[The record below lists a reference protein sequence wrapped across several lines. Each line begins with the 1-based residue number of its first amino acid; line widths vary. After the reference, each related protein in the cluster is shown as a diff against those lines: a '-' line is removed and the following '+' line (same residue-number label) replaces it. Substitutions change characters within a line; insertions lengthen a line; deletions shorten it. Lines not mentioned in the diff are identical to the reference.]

1 MTEQSLDQL
10 RLELSA
16 LRGVAAGNSSGDEEE
31 VGSFIATVKRKVAQQ
46 QQQAS
51 SGQLP
56 PPLDNTSIAE
66 AWSRDVQLSQEV
78 KEVAVEEEA
87 ETIVLATGN
96 RVSYLGSPIVPS
108 MDNFISGST
117 DGEEEEGSSSYLPS
131 LLACAQEVT
140 GIRVDE
146 EDSDGESDQ
155 EEENVL
161 EISAD
166 EEDEPE
172 KEEDEDDNFDNQ
184 SLAALS
190 FRLSSSQ
197 RLSNEA
203 ENDVCSSDIVVPF

>member
-16 LRGVAAGNSSGDEEE
+16 LRGVAAVNSRSGDEEE
-31 VGSFIATVKRKVAQQ
+31 EGSFIASVKRKVAQQ
-46 QQQAS
+46 QQQPS
-51 SGQLP
+51 SGQ
-56 PPLDNTSIAE
+56 LDNTSIAE

-78 KEVAVEEEA
+78 KEVAVEEA

-117 DGEEEEGSSSYLPS
+117 DGEEEEGSSSYLPT

-146 EDSDGESDQ
+146 EDSDDESGQ
-155 EEENVL
+155 EEENIL

-203 ENDVCSSDIVVPF
+203 DNDVCSSDIVVPF